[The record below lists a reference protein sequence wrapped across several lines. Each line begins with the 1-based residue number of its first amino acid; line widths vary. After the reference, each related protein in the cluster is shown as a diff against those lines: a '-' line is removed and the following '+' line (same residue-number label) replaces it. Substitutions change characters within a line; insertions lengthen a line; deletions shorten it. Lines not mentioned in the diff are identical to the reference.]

1 MKNPASNI
9 IGGSMQKKNTVDESG
24 ESISKFVI
32 KRIIPMTMPAK
43 ISQQESG
50 INWSTRGKL
59 LRTVNNLMFVIKFF

>member
-9 IGGSMQKKNTVDESG
+9 IGGSMQKKNTVDERG

-32 KRIIPMTMPAK
+32 KRIMPMTMPAK

-50 INWSTRGKL
+50 INWSTCGKL
-59 LRTVNNLMFVIKFF
+59 LRTVNNVIVLNI